1 MSQFYAIIQEVNKTV
16 LRFVIHFQNL
26 RKQLTRS
33 PTPEELTEIFLTG
46 LREPLRT
53 TLQIM
58 DLSGQPIEE
67 VIRRVLRLDSAHSK
81 SMASF
86 QEALLVGNKAVHA
99 EM

>member
-1 MSQFYAIIQEVNKTV
+1 M
-16 LRFVIHFQNL
+16 

-53 TLQIM
+53 TLQLM

-67 VIRRVLRLDSAHSK
+67 VIRRVLRLDSAQSM
-81 SMASF
+81 SMASL
-86 QEALLVGNKAVHA
+86 QEALPTTEETRFKQVSGCLFQAVKTLPEPA
-99 EM
+99 D